1 MSPATASRRRT
12 IRKLLG
18 KGTITS
24 QARLVELLEAEG
36 YPVTQATVSRDLDA
50 LGASKLRDE
59 DGTVHYT
66 ISNGGVSLT
75 EAESRLARAVNE
87 FVDLIAVSDNLVV
100 LHTPPGAAH
109 LVASAIDGAQ
119 LDGVLGTVAGDDT
132 LLVVAAPQPG
142 GAGIATRIEN
152 IGARR

>member
-1 MSPATASRRRT
+1 MSPATASRRRI

-18 KGTITS
+18 EGTITS

-50 LGASKLRDE
+50 LGAIKLRDG
-59 DGTVHYT
+59 DGIVHYT
-66 ISNGGVSLT
+66 IRDGGVSFT

-87 FVDLIAVSDNLVV
+87 FVDEIAVSGNLVV

-109 LVASAIDGAQ
+109 LVASAVDGAN
-119 LDGVLGTVAGDDT
+119 LAGVLGTVAGDDT
-132 LLVVAAPQPG
+132 LLVIASPDLG
-142 GAGIATRIEN
+142 GAGVATNIEN
-152 IGARR
+152 VGARR